1 MADDK
6 KKTKTATRTEII
18 RAAAPARPII
28 VQQQAQPPVKS
39 TRGSAVARKVKQAAE
54 QTKAELIGAGAAALL
69 GFAEA
74 KGYTPNGVNLGLVG
88 GGIAVALGHMSKN
101 DTVKAVGGG
110 LLAAGAYEFAR
121 NRFAGAA
128 VKGEL
133 DGDLQGELD
142 GDLY

>member
-1 MADDK
+1 MAEK

-28 VQQQAQPPVKS
+28 VQQPAPAPAK
-39 TRGSAVARKVKQAAE
+39 RGSTVARKVKAAAE

-74 KGYTPNGVNLGLVG
+74 KGMTPAGVNLGLVG
-88 GGIAVALGHMSKN
+88 GGIAVAVGHMSKN
-101 DTVKAVGGG
+101 ETVKAVGGG
-110 LLAAGAYEFAR
+110 LLAAGAYEFTR
-121 NRFAGAA
+121 TRFAGAPA
-128 VKGEL
+128 GVKGEL